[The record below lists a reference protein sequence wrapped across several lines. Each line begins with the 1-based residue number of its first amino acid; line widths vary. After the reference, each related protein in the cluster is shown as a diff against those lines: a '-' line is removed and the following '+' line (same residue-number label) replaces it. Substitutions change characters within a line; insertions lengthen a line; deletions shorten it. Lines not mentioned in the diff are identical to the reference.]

1 MNVKLAGTLTSM
13 GVIMSAVLIAGVL
26 SNLPA

>member
-1 MNVKLAGTLTSM
+1 MNIKTFGTLTSM
-13 GVIMSAVLIAGVL
+13 GVIMSAVLITGVL